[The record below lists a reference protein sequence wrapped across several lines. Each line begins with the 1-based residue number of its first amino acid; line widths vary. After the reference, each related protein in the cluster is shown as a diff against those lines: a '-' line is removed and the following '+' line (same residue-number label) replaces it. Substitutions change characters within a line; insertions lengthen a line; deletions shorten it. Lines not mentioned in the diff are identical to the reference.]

1 MTDRGVRKREPLLS
15 DSYFFVRDFF
25 EEFFHSR
32 LGFYAASMS
41 WSTIFFIIPFMVI
54 LLVLF
59 TYMPIFD
66 RAYMEIHKLLA
77 HSLVSSDTTTIMN
90 YLDRFVQ
97 NADRL
102 GYIGLIYALVAVL
115 LFFRDYDFIV
125 NDIFETPQRRLADA
139 VKTYFGLLLL
149 LPFMLGGSFWISST
163 IERMTENLE
172 IASSIHIYLVL
183 PYLIIWMLFYLAYQF
198 SPQVSV
204 GKKEAVISSFIA
216 SALWYLAKSLF
227 IYYILY
233 NKTYTTIYGG
243 LSTLLF
249 FFLWIYISW
258 AIFLH
263 GLRFC
268 YLLYKKN
275 RYESSSGN

>member
-1 MTDRGVRKREPLLS
+1 
-15 DSYFFVRDFF
+15 
-25 EEFFHSR
+25 
-32 LGFYAASMS
+32 
-41 WSTIFFIIPFMVI
+41 
-54 LLVLF
+54 
-59 TYMPIFD
+59 
-66 RAYMEIHKLLA
+66 
-77 HSLVSSDTTTIMN
+77 
-90 YLDRFVQ
+90 
-97 NADRL
+97 
-102 GYIGLIYALVAVL
+102 
-115 LFFRDYDFIV
+115 
-125 NDIFETPQRRLADA
+125 
-139 VKTYFGLLLL
+139 
-149 LPFMLGGSFWISST
+149 MLGGSFWISST

-204 GKKEAVISSFIA
+204 GKKEAAISSFVA